1 MIKMKYEVKNLRKNE
16 IEVTYE
22 ELERAESYIRISVMF
37 LNEKK
42 PLNEKRWTKND
53 FQIIEVK

>member
-37 LNEKK
+37 LNERK

>member
-1 MIKMKYEVKNLRKNE
+1 MIKMKYEVKNLRNNE

-37 LNEKK
+37 LNERKT
-42 PLNEKRWTKND
+42 LSEKRWTKKD

>member
-1 MIKMKYEVKNLRKNE
+1 MIKMKYEVKNLRNNE

-37 LNEKK
+37 LNKRK

>member
-1 MIKMKYEVKNLRKNE
+1 MKYEVKNLRNNE

-37 LNEKK
+37 LNERKH
-42 PLNEKRWTKND
+42 LNEKRWTKKD

>member
-1 MIKMKYEVKNLRKNE
+1 MKYEVKNLRKNE
-16 IEVTYE
+16 IEVIYE
-22 ELERAESYIRISVMF
+22 KLERAESYIRISVMF
-37 LNEKK
+37 LNERK

>member
-1 MIKMKYEVKNLRKNE
+1 MKYEVKNLRKNE

-37 LNEKK
+37 LNERKH
-42 PLNEKRWTKND
+42 LNKKRWTKND

>member
-1 MIKMKYEVKNLRKNE
+1 MKYEVKNLRKNE

-22 ELERAESYIRISVMF
+22 ELERAESYVRISVMF
-37 LNEKK
+37 LNERK

>member
-1 MIKMKYEVKNLRKNE
+1 MKMKYEVKNLRKNE
-16 IEVTYE
+16 IEITYE
-22 ELERAESYIRISVMF
+22 ELERAESFIRISVMF
-37 LNEKK
+37 LNERK

>member
-1 MIKMKYEVKNLRKNE
+1 MITMKYEVKNLRNNE

-37 LNEKK
+37 LNERKH
-42 PLNEKRWTKND
+42 LNEKRWTKKD

>member
-1 MIKMKYEVKNLRKNE
+1 MKYEVKNLRKNE

-22 ELERAESYIRISVMF
+22 ELERAESYIKISVMF
-37 LNEKK
+37 LNERK
-42 PLNEKRWTKND
+42 PVNEKRWTKKD